1 MWGVHQQNGL
11 ALNRLP
17 QTLIDSHRSIE
28 VTGRC
33 HRQGNHNIAI
43 LAYNYLDHHNAII
56 ALRCNAKS
64 HHDILGDQVMHGA
77 VLGWSSG
84 QNTVFMTYLIRKYV
98 YISNSGGYS
107 MEIPIFWDFHIS
119 RMSTLGCLSEV
130 FGI

>member
-1 MWGVHQQNGL
+1 MQN
-11 ALNRLP
+11 
-17 QTLIDSHRSIE
+17 LIIWTS
-28 VTGRC
+28 
-33 HRQGNHNIAI
+33 
-43 LAYNYLDHHNAII
+43 
-56 ALRCNAKS
+56 
-64 HHDILGDQVMHGA
+64 DILGDLVMHGA

-98 YISNSGGYS
+98 YISNSGGHS